1 MAGGPITLSTLWFD
15 TAVWHM
21 ALPTTQALGETWD
34 NQGTGL
40 ANTPYSSIFPYFS
53 MTFLIISPIFPRL
66 RELLEPC
73 LLFRR
78 PHAAPHHRGR
88 GQLRGPGASA
98 RRRSRGAARPPQRT
112 GSRWSCWTPAEER
125 ERERE
130 KKSTFWEDLYGF
142 IADWIRFKDINL
154 M

>member
-1 MAGGPITLSTLWFD
+1 
-15 TAVWHM
+15 M

-88 GQLRGPGASA
+88 GQLRQVAVG
-98 RRRSRGAARPPQRT
+98 RRAQALPRGGVVAAQLGLLRGREVADH
-112 GSRWSCWTPAEER
+112 AELLRKR
-125 ERERE
+125 ERER
-130 KKSTFWEDLYGF
+130 KSRLFGRIYMDL
-142 IADWIRFKDINL
+142 
-154 M
+154 